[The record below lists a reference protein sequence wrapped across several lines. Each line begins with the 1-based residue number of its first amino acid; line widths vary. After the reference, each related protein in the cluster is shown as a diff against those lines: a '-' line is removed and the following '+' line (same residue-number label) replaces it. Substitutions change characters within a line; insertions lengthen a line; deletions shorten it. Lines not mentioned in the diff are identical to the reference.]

1 MKVEFAPLA
10 QADLREIAGFI
21 ALDNP
26 ARADTFIDEII
37 DRCLALADFPE
48 AAPQRDDIGPGIRA
62 LSFKQYLILY
72 RAAQSKVRIER
83 VQHGNRKLQ
92 LTD

>member
-10 QADLREIAGFI
+10 QVDLREIAGFI

-26 ARADTFIDEII
+26 ARADSFIDEII

-48 AAPQRDDIGPGIRA
+48 AAPQRDDIDPGIRA
-62 LSFKQYLILY
+62 LSYKQYLILY
-72 RAAQSKVRIER
+72 RVREAMVRIER

-92 LTD
+92 LTV